1 MPRTARFK
9 YTQTERGWL
18 VNVTAK
24 HSASGKR
31 EQRYF
36 PTREKAK
43 EFAAELREKAE
54 KHGKGASSI
63 APRLAEEATKAAA
76 MLKPFGVSLL
86 DVVGAY
92 VEAENE
98 RRASVTIEDATKA
111 FQRAKEGLSD
121 KQQSTIHYVCRH
133 LVEDFPK
140 SIMAEI
146 TTEALSE
153 HIANRTSGA
162 SAFNGK
168 RRVLVTLWR
177 WAASE
182 PRQWCK
188 AKVAEQIE
196 IAATVSA
203 EIGVLTSNQAAA
215 LMAAAEKHFPET
227 VPAFAI
233 ALFTGMRQ
241 AEIERLKPGDI
252 TEDGIIVPAVS
263 AKTKRRRF
271 IEMTPQL
278 AAWLSAYP
286 VGKNVCPS
294 NWERKEAAVRRLAGW
309 RVWSNLV
316 DPNSPPEDLPAWPQN
331 ALRHTHATVALATG
345 ATLED
350 LTFAFGHTG
359 GSAMLKQHYAGA
371 ISKKEA
377 LAIRRIGPR
386 GKKLPAVQVA

>member
-1 MPRTARFK
+1 MPRPARFK
-9 YTQTERGWL
+9 YTRTKRGWL

-43 EFAAELREKAE
+43 EYAAELREKAE
-54 KHGKGASSI
+54 KHGKASSSI
-63 APRLAEEATKAAA
+63 APRLAEEATKAAD
-76 MLKPFGVSLL
+76 MLKPFGLSLL
-86 DVVGAY
+86 DVVSAY
-92 VEAENE
+92 VESENE
-98 RRASVTIEDATKA
+98 RRASVTVKDATEA
-111 FQRAKEGLSD
+111 FKRAKEGLSE
-121 KQQSTIHYVCRH
+121 KQQSTIHYVCQH
-133 LVEDFPK
+133 LVEDF
-140 SIMAEI
+140 SDMLMSEI

-153 HIANRTSGA
+153 HVANRTGGA

-177 WAASE
+177 WAAAE
-182 PRQWCK
+182 PRLWCK
-188 AKVAEQIE
+188 ASIAEKIE
-196 IAATVSA
+196 TTATVSA
-203 EIGVLTSNQAAA
+203 EIGILNSSEAST

-241 AEIERLKPGDI
+241 AEVERLKPEDI
-252 TEDGIIVPAVS
+252 TEDGIKVPAVS

-271 IEMTPQL
+271 IEMTAQL

-286 VGKNVCPS
+286 VGMTVCPP
-294 NWERKEAAVRRLAGW
+294 NWERKESAVRRLAGW

-316 DPNSPPEDLPAWPQN
+316 EPNTPPEDLPTWPQN
-331 ALRHTHATVALATG
+331 ALRHTHASVALATG

-350 LTFAFGHTG
+350 LTFSFGHTG

-377 LAIRRIGPR
+377 LAIRRIGPK

>member
-1 MPRTARFK
+1 MPRPARFK
-9 YTQTERGWL
+9 YTRTERGWL

-36 PTREKAK
+36 PSREKAK

-54 KHGKGASSI
+54 EHGKASSSI
-63 APRLAEEATKAAA
+63 APRLAEEATKAVD

-86 DVVGAY
+86 DVVSAY
-92 VEAENE
+92 VESENE
-98 RRASVTIEDATKA
+98 RRASVTVKDATEA
-111 FQRAKEGLSD
+111 FKRAKEGLSE

-133 LVEDFPK
+133 LVEDFPETTI
-140 SIMAEI
+140 SEI
-146 TTEALSE
+146 TTEALGE
-153 HIANRTSGA
+153 HIAKRTKGA

-188 AKVAEQIE
+188 AHVAEKIE
-196 IAATVSA
+196 IAAVVSA
-203 EIGVLTSNQAAA
+203 EIGILTSKEAAA

-252 TEDGIIVPAVS
+252 TEDGITVPAVS

-278 AAWLSAYP
+278 AAWLAAYP
-286 VGKNVCPS
+286 VGMTVCPP
-294 NWERKEAAVRRLAGW
+294 NWERKESAVRRLAGW
-309 RVWSNLV
+309 KVWTNLV
-316 DPNSPPEDLPAWPQN
+316 EPNSPPEELPVWPQN

-345 ATLED
+345 ATLEG

-377 LAIRRIGPR
+377 LAIRRIGPN
-386 GKKLPAVQVA
+386 GIKLPAVEVA